1 MRGEHRA
8 VWLSITKRNALA
20 KEVVLWYA
28 QRRSKDNS
36 LLGWRVHPSRKS
48 AALMHV
54 GNGEHNGGWYDDE
67 AELHFY
73 FSWTGLCPF
82 SKALARENLEVREVQ
97 QRRRRFKKVEEIGRQ
112 QQEHDELLRG
122 AMKKLGGGAVA

>member
-1 MRGEHRA
+1 M
-8 VWLSITKRNALA
+8 WLSITKRNALA

-28 QRRSKDNS
+28 QHRSPLPTCSAPLS
-36 LLGWRVHPSRKS
+36 LVWCE
-48 AALMHV
+48 

-67 AELHFY
+67 AELRFY
-73 FSWTGLCPF
+73 FSWTGLQPF

-97 QRRRRFKKVEEIGRQ
+97 QRRRRFQKVEEIGRL

>member
-1 MRGEHRA
+1 MREEHRA

-28 QRRSKDNS
+28 QHRS
-36 LLGWRVHPSRKS
+36 VHPSRES
-48 AALMHV
+48 STLNV

-73 FSWTGLCPF
+73 FSWTGLQPF

-97 QRRRRFKKVEEIGRQ
+97 QRRRRFQKVEEIGRL